1 MKFTDKF
8 KVTRGNIESINEHI
22 INHGNCIKKDLFL
35 TFIKD
40 GDVKDAFKNA
50 KEDCIFISDKYR
62 TFNTFDECGFLN
74 INIPIRLVEFVSSEI
89 EDYFKNTRDE
99 YIDLEIDID
108 NKIET
113 NDMEIVKHPLE
124 KFNTFN
130 FVGGN
135 SDSAFKRIKYLKSLD
150 VNYSGKNTGFDF
162 KIERGD
168 TKGLF
173 LVYLL
178 YESLNIGITPISE
191 DLTPGIIGS
200 IQKDIEKRLIKISR
214 TK

>member
-1 MKFTDKF
+1 M
-8 KVTRGNIESINEHI
+8 
-22 INHGNCIKKDLFL
+22 
-35 TFIKD
+35 
-40 GDVKDAFKNA
+40 
-50 KEDCIFISDKYR
+50 
-62 TFNTFDECGFLN
+62 N

-162 KIERGD
+162 KIERGG